1 MDSADN
7 SQNATPLI
15 KQLERKLNYEK
26 SPVSRM
32 KPLDGK
38 EQSISK
44 IANTLQQKLDEKATK
59 LAMLREELTEM
70 ANKEEEVKELCSG
83 FQSDHS

>member
-1 MDSADN
+1 MNSANN
-7 SQNATPLI
+7 SESATPLI

-38 EQSISK
+38 QQSITK
-44 IANTLQQKLDEKATK
+44 IANTLQLKLDEKAEK

-70 ANKEEEVKELCSG
+70 ANKEEEVNDLCNG
-83 FQSDHS
+83 FQSDYS